1 MATSSYFNGTS
12 NFFGGVGAD
21 GLNQTPFGL
30 YDNDSVF
37 ENDCNKITIWCAK
50 RLGWPM
56 VDIELQ
62 DIQFWACFEESVTE
76 YSAQVNRFNIRE
88 NLLTAKGNSTGS
100 NLSHRNITPNLGRQ
114 IALSKQY
121 GTEAGVGGDVP
132 LYSASLSLTSG
143 QQTYDL
149 TDSSIVTFESG
160 TPNTD
165 IFEVRRVFYEASPA
179 MTRFFDPHIGSGLGS
194 QQMLSGFGWG
204 NYSPAINYLM
214 MPLYDD
220 ILRVQAIEFNDLVR
234 KSAYSFELVNNK
246 LTIFPQPEASSKI
259 WFHYLKTAER
269 NNILQGTTGEVS
281 DYSNITYD
289 NMEYKNINDPGKQWI
304 RKYTLALSKEL
315 LGTVRGKYPA
325 IPTPGG
331 DTSLD
336 GDTLRSEGAA
346 EKDVLVEQL
355 REDLEQSSRRNMMER
370 NSEEAQFQQETINKV
385 PLNIY
390 IG

>member
-1 MATSSYFNGTS
+1 MATSSYFSGTS

-37 ENDCNKITIWCAK
+37 ESDCNKVTIWCAK

-88 NLLTAKGNSTGS
+88 NLLTAKGSSTGS
-100 NLSHRNITPNLGRQ
+100 NLSHRNITPNLSRQ
-114 IALSKQY
+114 IAISKQY
-121 GTEAGVGGDVP
+121 GSEAGVGGDVS
-132 LYSASLSLTSG
+132 YHSASISLVGG
-143 QQTYDL
+143 QQEYDL
-149 TDSSIVTFESG
+149 DALIGISSSDAK
-160 TPNTD
+160 D
-165 IFEVRRVFYEASPA
+165 IEVRRVYYEASPA

-194 QQMLSGFGWG
+194 QQMLTSMGWG
-204 NYSPAINYLM
+204 SYSPAINYLM

-246 LTIFPQPEASSKI
+246 LTIFPKPTENSTLWIK
-259 WFHYLKTAER
+259 YLRTDDR
-269 NNILQGTTGEVS
+269 NVLLRGNTGEIS

-315 LGTVRGKYPA
+315 LGTVRGKYPS

-355 REDLEQSSRRNMMER
+355 REDLEQTSRRNMMER
-370 NSEEAQFQQETINKV
+370 NSEEAQFQQDTINKV